1 MIINSADWKQTIAS
15 ERTNAMAW
23 YSHID
28 GAVQLVKM
36 RGKKQLRTKIG
47 HSLFCCVRTQMVTAE
62 IRWQLPSKTNLLT
75 DRNMYVW
82 IKVSTV
88 RRRVVVFR

>member
-1 MIINSADWKQTIAS
+1 
-15 ERTNAMAW
+15 MAW

-47 HSLFCCVRTQMVTAE
+47 HSLFVCVRTQMVSSRSSPFLVLSIDTH
-62 IRWQLPSKTNLLT
+62 TDCLL
-75 DRNMYVW
+75 YVG
-82 IKVSTV
+82 I
-88 RRRVVVFR
+88 

>member
-1 MIINSADWKQTIAS
+1 MFVEAVGQYTKALKAINVALQTPAHQKTDQTLAAILMLGFFETIAS
-15 ERTNAMAW
+15 EKTNAMAW

-47 HSLFCCVRTQMVTAE
+47 HSLFCCVRTQMV
-62 IRWQLPSKTNLLT
+62 
-75 DRNMYVW
+75 
-82 IKVSTV
+82 ST
-88 RRRVVVFR
+88 